1 MNQHNI
7 VLIVTD
13 TMRRDAV
20 SVYNNNVMTPNIEY
34 LSKNA
39 VIYNNA
45 ISPAP
50 WTVPAHAS
58 IFTGKYLNE
67 HKLHEAYNEKHT
79 ELFGKMNKVKY
90 KTISEILQKEGY
102 NTIGLSANPSIGPG
116 SGFDRGFNTFIKIEN
131 YYDSFLA
138 ECLGL

>member
-58 IFTGKYLNE
+58 IFT
-67 HKLHEAYNEKHT
+67 
-79 ELFGKMNKVKY
+79 V
-90 KTISEILQKEGY
+90 
-102 NTIGLSANPSIGPG
+102 SI
-116 SGFDRGFNTFIKIEN
+116 
-131 YYDSFLA
+131 
-138 ECLGL
+138 